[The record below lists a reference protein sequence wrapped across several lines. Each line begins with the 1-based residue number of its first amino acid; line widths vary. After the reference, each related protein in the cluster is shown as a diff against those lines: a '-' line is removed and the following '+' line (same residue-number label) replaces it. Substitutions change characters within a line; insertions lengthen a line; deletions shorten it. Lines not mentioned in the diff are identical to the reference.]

1 MIIVILFLYVNFKKF
16 VNSISLTFSDSQI
29 NNLLAEYLE
38 LKEDNTDT
46 VSPDIS
52 VDYDTI
58 INDLIINIDMM
69 K

>member
-1 MIIVILFLYVNFKKF
+1 MFLTTVTILFY
-16 VNSISLTFSDSQI
+16 
-29 NNLLAEYLE
+29 EYLE

>member
-1 MIIVILFLYVNFKKF
+1 MIIIILFLYVNFKKL
-16 VNSISLTFSDSQI
+16 VNNISLTFSDNRI

-38 LKEDNTDT
+38 LKEDKICT

-58 INDLIINIDMM
+58 INDLIINIDRM

>member
-16 VNSISLTFSDSQI
+16 VNNISLTFSDSQI

-38 LKEDNTDT
+38 PKEDNTDT

>member
-16 VNSISLTFSDSQI
+16 VNNISLTFSDSQI